1 MRPAT
6 PMNSMVCA
14 WVLCVALLSTFVLTF
29 SLPDSI
35 PSATIAAGRDDI
47 TTLRSRA
54 EDSLLLR
61 IMPLGASITNGYLST
76 GHNGYRSWL
85 RQQLRYKG
93 WEVEMVGSLRNGT
106 MLDNFNEGHFG
117 FRVDQ
122 LSKEAAKTTPQQPN
136 LILINAGTN
145 DALENYKVGLT
156 GDRMSSLLDFLFQEV
171 PNTTIILS
179 TLLPNKKTPQ
189 VVEWISDQYRVLA
202 AKRRKSGDR
211 VVLAEMSYA
220 IPWNEMAD
228 ATHPTD
234 AGYKI
239 MASVW
244 WAAIEEALQ
253 EDMIQRFNYT
263 MTAKLEKSLDNST
276 SNPFLPSYTAPP
288 QPTNTNNAI
297 SCFPRRVSLIV
308 VALMV
313 GVMAFL

>member
-1 MRPAT
+1 
-6 PMNSMVCA
+6 
-14 WVLCVALLSTFVLTF
+14 
-29 SLPDSI
+29 
-35 PSATIAAGRDDI
+35 
-47 TTLRSRA
+47 
-54 EDSLLLR
+54 
-61 IMPLGASITNGYLST
+61 
-76 GHNGYRSWL
+76 
-85 RQQLRYKG
+85 
-93 WEVEMVGSLRNGT
+93 
-106 MLDNFNEGHFG
+106 
-117 FRVDQ
+117 
-122 LSKEAAKTTPQQPN
+122 
-136 LILINAGTN
+136 
-145 DALENYKVGLT
+145 
-156 GDRMSSLLDFLFQEV
+156 MSSLLDFLFQEV

-297 SCFPRRVSLIV
+297 SCFPRRILLTV
-308 VALMV
+308 VAQLIGGKSQKSLSPPLTKANRDSDGFPVRRGCPIDLINFYTMPSN
-313 GVMAFL
+313 